1 MEDWF
6 SYVMSVFH
14 MAFQNA
20 VFFMATLRN
29 ALAVLD
35 DLWFA
40 AVVSGVFGVFVIL
53 LAALV
58 GMSRRLGRSADAIRL
73 LNDDL
78 AQVTQDLHVER
89 VWRLAG
95 GDGSP
100 IGQCMPPGSVQR
112 FRDNDMHS
120 NKGLKARRMNQI

>member
-35 DLWFA
+35 DLGFA
-40 AVVSGVFGVFVIL
+40 AVISGVFGVFVIL
-53 LAALV
+53 LATLV
-58 GMSRRLGRSADAIRL
+58 GMSRRLGRPADAIRL

-78 AQVTQDLHVER
+78 AQVTHDLHVER
-89 VWRLAG
+89 VWRLAS
-95 GDGSP
+95 GDGSERP
-100 IGQCMPPGSVQR
+100 SGDS
-112 FRDNDMHS
+112 
-120 NKGLKARRMNQI
+120 LKELYKILARHGDDASRMA

>member
-1 MEDWF
+1 MPFFLWRPFETLSLF
-6 SYVMSVFH
+6 SMTFGSQPSFPGSS
-14 MAFQNA
+14 ACSSSSL
-20 VFFMATLRN
+20 LRS
-29 ALAVLD
+29 
-35 DLWFA
+35 W
-40 AVVSGVFGVFVIL
+40 GCPG
-53 LAALV
+53 
-58 GMSRRLGRSADAIRL
+58 RGRSADAIRL

>member
-1 MEDWF
+1 MALVMEDWF
-6 SYVMSVFH
+6 SDVMSVFH

-40 AVVSGVFGVFVIL
+40 AVVCGVFAVFVIL

-58 GMSRRLGRSADAIRL
+58 GMSRQLGRSADAIRL

-78 AQVTQDLHVER
+78 AQVTQDLQVER

-95 GDGSP
+95 GDGSERP
-100 IGQCMPPGSVQR
+100 SGDS
-112 FRDNDMHS
+112 
-120 NKGLKARRMNQI
+120 LKELYKILARHHDDSKSHA